1 MASIED
7 FRLQFNELSDEIGDF
22 TTGITNS
29 APSGAGSSLTA
40 EAAVEQLV
48 DDVNKIIDGT
58 YSFSQTPNI
67 NSDEMSTEGYSIA
80 IAIALSS
87 Y

>member
-22 TTGITNS
+22 NTGVTNS
-29 APSGAGSSLTA
+29 VPSGAGSSLTA
-40 EAAVEQLV
+40 VNAVEQLV

-58 YSFSQTPNI
+58 YSFSEKINV
-67 NSDEMSTEGYSIA
+67 NSDEINTEGDSIA
-80 IAIALSS
+80 IAIALT
-87 Y
+87 